1 MDPAVTTQDCRKIP
15 LRPLY
20 ELNKGT
26 LAALEFSFNEAVQG
40 SVQKL
45 DALVEVLGGRCA
57 PRGPEAFLC
66 VPLGADELSD
76 PLFPGALAKTCARA
90 GMDPAGLCLFFSD
103 KTCLEQG
110 IGSLDQFL
118 RFKRLGFR
126 LGLDIAAIDSM
137 PVLLVERLPAD
148 VLRLDTLDSM
158 PVDADIESQ
167 RNIADFVAFASNLLM
182 VPAAKGVHDSMQLT
196 RLRDMGILIGQGP
209 LFADSIL
216 NPHP

>member
-1 MDPAVTTQDCRKIP
+1 M
-15 LRPLY
+15 RPLY

-26 LAALEFSFNEAVQG
+26 LAALEFSFGEAVSG

-45 DALVEVLGGRCA
+45 DAIVEVLGGHVA

-66 VPLGADELSD
+66 VSFGADELAD
-76 PLFPGALAKTCARA
+76 ALFPGALAETCSRA
-90 GMDPAGLCLFFSD
+90 GMAPAGLCLFFSD
-103 KTCLEQG
+103 KACLELG

-126 LGLDIAAIDSM
+126 LGLDIASIASM

-148 VLRLDTLDSM
+148 VLRLDILDSM
-158 PVDADIESQ
+158 PVDADIDSQ

-182 VPAAKGVHDSMQLT
+182 VPAAKGVHDSMQLN
-196 RLRDMGILIGQGP
+196 RLRDMGIRIGQGP

-216 NPHP
+216 IPHL